1 MDPSLSGSIKIILD
15 GDGTKKVGVPGKSD
29 IPLNG
34 LG

>member
-1 MDPSLSGSIKIILD
+1 MDPSLSGSIKLIIE
-15 GDGTKKVGVPGKSD
+15 GDGTKKIGLPGKAD